1 MDFND
6 LSRAEHVEMFKR
18 EMWDFREEI
27 DPQSIFNWVDLGLG
41 WALGKGM
48 DIEEAKDFAIH
59 IHYHENLS

>member
-1 MDFND
+1 MNFND

-18 EMWDFREEI
+18 EMWGFRAKI
-27 DPQSIFNWVDLGLG
+27 DPQGMYDWIDITYG

-48 DIEEAKDFAIH
+48 DIEEAKDLAIH